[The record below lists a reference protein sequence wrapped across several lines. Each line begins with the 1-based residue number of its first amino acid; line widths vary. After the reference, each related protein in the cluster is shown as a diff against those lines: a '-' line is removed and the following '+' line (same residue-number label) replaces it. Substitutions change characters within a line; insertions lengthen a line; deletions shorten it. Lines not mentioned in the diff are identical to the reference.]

1 MPLIL
6 HIKNEIVD
14 LLDNNRKNNLDYY
27 MTSKYKENNNNEYVK
42 EYFCHRLK
50 IPNNYNEI
58 ALEHKFIMQKITSG
72 NITAN
77 YLNDVINLLDKQ
89 ELKFVSDYL
98 FYTCNPLCF
107 YSNLAD
113 YRTEDDMSY
122 IFISFDFSAETAAR
136 VLLTNGISEKFKQYI
151 KDIYEQSS
159 KNNELLYELFDLSS
173 DVSYLTPEIIETAS
187 RAELYN
193 ILIFGIDSDFII
205 DEFIYGK
212 SKNASDFIRNINISA
227 LITIISCMK
236 TGNAIFHLM
245 TYFVENR
252 ANEIIPYTNLILKNI
267 KNKEI
272 VERLKPLFVLCSL
285 YGDNK

>member
-14 LLDNNRKNNLDYY
+14 LLDNNKKNNLDRY

-50 IPNNYNEI
+50 IPNDYNEI
-58 ALEHKFIMQKITSG
+58 ALEHKFIMQKIICG

-77 YLNDVINLLDKQ
+77 YLNGVIHSLDKQ
-89 ELKFVSDYL
+89 ELKFVSDCL
-98 FYTCNPLCF
+98 FYACNPLCF

-122 IFISFDFSAETAAR
+122 IFIGFYFSAKTAAR

-151 KDIYEQSS
+151 KDIYEMSS
-159 KNNELLYELFDLSS
+159 KNNELLYELFDISS
-173 DVSYLTPEIIETAS
+173 DVSYLTPEIVETAS
-187 RAELYN
+187 RAKLYN
-193 ILIFGIDSDFII
+193 MLVFGIDNDFII
-205 DEFIYGK
+205 DEFVYCK
-212 SKNASDFIRNINISA
+212 SKNASDFIHNIDIST
-227 LITIISCMK
+227 LITILSCMK
-236 TGNAIFHLM
+236 NSDAAFYLM

-267 KNKEI
+267 KDKET

-285 YGDNK
+285 TGDNK